1 MPNKNNPD
9 ELALLRSKVTELEST
24 VLTLHQSLGESE
36 SNILTLRQSLDE
48 SKSNVLTLR
57 QSLNESEITIQSLVE
72 KLNLARRKRFGSSSE
87 TMPPQDLE
95 FNEAEAHADT
105 TGEDEAPD
113 NQNDETSEAKNTSS
127 ETKRRGRP
135 KLPED
140 LPRERVVVDIPES
153 EKTCSCCQSMLCRM
167 GQSTSEKLVYIPA
180 RLYVEVT
187 ERPKYVCRQCDALG
201 EKSVVAMASPPA
213 SIIPKSIATPSLLA
227 QIITNKYH
235 YALPLYRQ
243 ESLFRQY
250 GLALSRKTMSQWILR
265 CADKVEPLI
274 TLLKE
279 TLLAQDVLFADE
291 TTLTVLDD
299 ERKKSYIWL
308 YGCGPD
314 RDGNAQAP
322 GIVLF
327 DYQEGSRGHHCPQA
341 YLSNY
346 TGYLHVDG
354 YKAYEKTEAKLV
366 GCWAHARRKFIEA
379 EQSQPKGKQGKGGKI
394 QWAVSWFQKL
404 YRVEQ
409 ALKDKTREE
418 RYATRQSNTQ
428 SLLNEFKAWLDKSVT
443 QVPPKSKLGE
453 AISYSL
459 NQWSKLVRV
468 IDDGRLSMDNNRA
481 ERSVRPF
488 TVGRN
493 NWLFSKTHN
502 GARAS
507 AVLYSLIETAKAND
521 CEPYEYLEYVL
532 REIPKLKSE
541 DDHGHLLPWNMPKT
555 E

>member
-1 MPNKNNPD
+1 
-9 ELALLRSKVTELEST
+9 
-24 VLTLHQSLGESE
+24 
-36 SNILTLRQSLDE
+36 
-48 SKSNVLTLR
+48 
-57 QSLNESEITIQSLVE
+57 
-72 KLNLARRKRFGSSSE
+72 
-87 TMPPQDLE
+87 
-95 FNEAEAHADT
+95 
-105 TGEDEAPD
+105 
-113 NQNDETSEAKNTSS
+113 
-127 ETKRRGRP
+127 
-135 KLPED
+135 
-140 LPRERVVVDIPES
+140 
-153 EKTCSCCQSMLCRM
+153 
-167 GQSTSEKLVYIPA
+167 
-180 RLYVEVT
+180 
-187 ERPKYVCRQCDALG
+187 
-201 EKSVVAMASPPA
+201 
-213 SIIPKSIATPSLLA
+213 
-227 QIITNKYH
+227 
-235 YALPLYRQ
+235 
-243 ESLFRQY
+243 
-250 GLALSRKTMSQWILR
+250 MSQWILR

-274 TLLKE
+274 ALLKE

-409 ALKDKTREE
+409 ALKDKPREE
-418 RYATRQSNTQ
+418 RYVTRQSKTQ

-468 IDDGRLSMDNNRA
+468 IDDGGLSMDNNRA

-555 E
+555 N